1 MRVLGIDP
9 GTRVAG
15 YGLIDLDEPTARL
28 QGVAAGVWRF
38 DPQLSLAAR
47 LAALALELQRV
58 IELYSPQAVCVEQAF
73 VAQNIR
79 SALYLGHARGVVL
92 AHCHRAG
99 LDVYELAPTAVKKA
113 VVAHGR
119 AGKDTIAHAL
129 SNLLGIDFKNLPHD
143 ASDAMGIAYAHA
155 LREKIARARGSTVQV
170 LEQEELRERQ
180 EKKRAGG
187 SRWATFGDKQR
198 SSRRKNSGFEM
209 LLKTESSKK

>member
-15 YGLIDLDEPTARL
+15 YGLIDLEVATGRL
-28 QGVAAGVWRF
+28 CGVAAGVWRF
-38 DPQLSLAAR
+38 DPQLSLAALLSS
-47 LAALALELQRV
+47 LAMELQRV
-58 IELYSPQAVCVEQAF
+58 IELHSPQVVCVEQAF
-73 VAQNIR
+73 VAQNVR

-99 LDVYELAPTAVKKA
+99 LDVFELAPTAVKKA

-119 AGKDTIAHAL
+119 AGKDTIAQAL
-129 SNLLGIDFKNLPHD
+129 SSLLGIDFKNLPHD

-155 LREKIARARGSTVQV
+155 LREKMARARGCSVQS
-170 LEQEELRERQ
+170 LDEEVRRQRQ

-187 SRWATFGDKQR
+187 TRWATYGSQHR
-198 SSRRKNSGFEM
+198 SGRGKNSGFE
-209 LLKTESSKK
+209 LLIKNESSKK

>member
-1 MRVLGIDP
+1 
-9 GTRVAG
+9 VAG
-15 YGLIDLDEPTARL
+15 YGLIDLDQTTARL
-28 QGVAAGVWRF
+28 CGVAAGVWRF
-38 DPQLSLAAR
+38 DPQLTLAAR
-47 LAALALELQRV
+47 LSSLAMELQRV

-99 LDVYELAPTAVKKA
+99 LDVFELAPTAVKKA

-129 SNLLGIDFKNLPHD
+129 SSLLGIDFKNLPYD

-155 LREKIARARGSTVQV
+155 LREKMARARGCTVQI
-170 LEQEELRERQ
+170 LEQEERRQRQ

-187 SRWATFGDKQR
+187 SRWATFGGQTR
-198 SSRRKNSGFEM
+198 SSRGKNSRFEL
-209 LLKTESSKK
+209 LLKSDGSKK

>member
-15 YGLIDLDEPTARL
+15 YGLIDLNDSSDHIR
-28 QGVAAGVWRF
+28 GVAAGVWRF

-47 LAALALELQRV
+47 LSALALELQRV
-58 IELYSPQAVCVEQAF
+58 IDIYSPQIVCVEQAF

-92 AHCHRAG
+92 ANCHKAG
-99 LDVYELAPTAVKKA
+99 LDVFELAPTAVKKA

-119 AGKDTIAHAL
+119 AGKDTIARAL
-129 SNLLGIDFKNLPHD
+129 SSLLGVDFKNLPHD

-155 LREKIARARGSTVQV
+155 LREKIARARGTSVQV
-170 LEQEELRERQ
+170 LDQEEQRQRQ

-187 SRWATFGDKQR
+187 SRWATYDAKLRTGR
-198 SSRRKNSGFEM
+198 AKNSGIEALFKNEN
-209 LLKTESSKK
+209 SKK